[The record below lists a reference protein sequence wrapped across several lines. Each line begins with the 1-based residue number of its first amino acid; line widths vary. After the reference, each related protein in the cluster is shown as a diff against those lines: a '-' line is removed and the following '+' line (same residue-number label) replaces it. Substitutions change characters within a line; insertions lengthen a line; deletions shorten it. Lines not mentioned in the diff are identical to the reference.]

1 MLPKH
6 SYFEVAV
13 ILKPSGEQNHA
24 RVIEFLNARKIE
36 RQRIVTEVRK
46 TLEKI
51 CFYTRSSGEVRK
63 VTAGF
68 PWKEERGIRL
78 GVRLLGRADWRDKW
92 KTGYHTS
99 PLGRRFWIVP
109 VWEAR
114 RTLLGKRSAILLDPE
129 GAFGSGTHDSTRLA
143 VLLMERVA
151 GKFDS
156 FLDIGTGTGILAVV
170 AAKLGAQKVLGIDN
184 DGGSVRTAAR
194 NFSRN
199 RCRGGKF
206 IRRDFMRWRFGKTYD
221 LVVANL
227 ISKSLT
233 AFREKIREA
242 VCPGG
247 SLITSGIH
255 RSNLSDF
262 LLRFRQPG
270 LRCLKVQRTRGWVA
284 ILWKRA
290 GRKRE

>member
-13 ILKPSGEQNHA
+13 ILRSEGVRKHA
-24 RVIEFLNARKIE
+24 QVIEFLSARKIA
-36 RQRIVTEVRK
+36 RQRIATEVRK

-51 CFYTRSSGEVRK
+51 CFYTRSAGEVRK

-68 PWKEERGIRL
+68 PWKKERGIRL
-78 GVRLLGRADWRDKW
+78 EVRLLGRVDWHDKW

-109 VWEAR
+109 VWEANR
-114 RTLLGKRSAILLDPE
+114 PLSGKRSAILLDPE

-151 GKFDS
+151 GKFGNC
-156 FLDIGTGTGILAVV
+156 FDIGTGTGILAVV
-170 AAKLGAQKVLGIDN
+170 AAKLGAQKVLGIDH
-184 DGGSVRTAAR
+184 DSGSVKAAGR

-199 RCRGGKF
+199 RCRGGQF
-206 IRRDFMRWRFGKTYD
+206 IRKDLVRWRSGKTYD

-227 ISKSLT
+227 VSKVLT
-233 AFREKIREA
+233 VFREKIRQT
-242 VCPGG
+242 VRPGG
-247 SLITSGIH
+247 YLITSGIH

-270 LRCLKVQRTRGWVA
+270 LRCLKVERTRGWVA
-284 ILWKRA
+284 LLWKRA
-290 GRKRE
+290 G